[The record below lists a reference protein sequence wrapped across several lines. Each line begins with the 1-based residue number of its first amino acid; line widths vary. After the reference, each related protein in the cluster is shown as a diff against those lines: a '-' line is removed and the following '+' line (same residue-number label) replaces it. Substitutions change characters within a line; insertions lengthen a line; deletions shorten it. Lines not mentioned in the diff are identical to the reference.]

1 MKKNKVTEET
11 TRWTQTYEY
20 EDCITI
26 FKYERKEGKIR
37 IYEVEIKYKK

>member
-1 MKKNKVTEET
+1 MKKTNTEIIK
-11 TRWTQTYEY
+11 WQQVYEY

-26 FKYERKEGKIR
+26 FKYQKKNGKTN